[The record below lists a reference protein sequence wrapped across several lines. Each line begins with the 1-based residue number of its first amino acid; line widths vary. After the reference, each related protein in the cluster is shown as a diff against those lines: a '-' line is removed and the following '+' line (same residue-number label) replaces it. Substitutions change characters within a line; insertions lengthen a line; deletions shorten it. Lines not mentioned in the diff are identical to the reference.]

1 MFDKLYKHRFELFF
15 ISLVCLLFGSLFFPL
30 DFYTHRVSPVLFLV
44 NILTGM
50 LFFLKNKKKTL
61 IVVLLF
67 LTVLFAY
74 LFDMLTGSKD
84 SSLRFLNLIIY
95 FLFFSLVTFQIIH
108 QVWHAKDV
116 NRSVII
122 GLMSGY
128 IALGFLCFFTFFCI
142 ELVVPGSYNGIA
154 YDMLIP
160 EKIEDLLYFSY
171 VTITTIGYGDISPAT
186 NMSQKASMLFG
197 IIGQFYLVIVTAV
210 VIEKYIRHTFKP

>member
-84 SSLRFLNLIIY
+84 ASLRFLNLIIY